1 MPTRRKELKT
11 SLRNLYVRRR
21 VPGELVFPDLERL
34 DAVRADLQARG
45 KTVASVADEL
55 QIPASTVYA
64 VLSGQKRCLR
74 GDAHRAAVLLGLK
87 DGVIE

>member
-21 VPGELVFPDLERL
+21 VPGELVFPDLARL

-45 KTVASVADEL
+45 KTVASVASEL

-64 VLSGQKRCLR
+64 VLAGQKRCLR